1 MTKVRMW
8 VGLVAALGCVACVM
22 ADGAAKPEH
31 KDMPTAAP
39 EGATILLGTDPAD
52 VGQNWYRR
60 GSKDPAGW
68 TMAADGTTSPTDK
81 KDITSAAEFGDCFL
95 HCEFRCPEGHGN
107 AGVAFMG
114 RYEVQI
120 YNSFGQQPSK
130 QGVAAFYNQVAPT
143 YVASKPAGEWQTYDI
158 TFRAPR
164 LDADGKVTEKA
175 RATVIH
181 NGYLVQ
187 DDVEFQ
193 GPTGIQYG
201 DFKGEVAVAPI
212 VLQGNHDAVDL
223 RNIWV
228 VPAE

>member
-1 MTKVRMW
+1 MVNVKAWLGAVA
-8 VGLVAALGCVACVM
+8 VLGCLVAVRAQA
-22 ADGAAKPEH
+22 PEH
-31 KDMPTAAP
+31 QDLPTAAP
-39 EGATILLGTDPAD
+39 EGAQVLLGTDPAG
-52 VGQNWYRR
+52 VGRNWYRR
-60 GSKDPAGW
+60 GSKEPAGW
-68 TMAADGTTSPTDK
+68 TMAADGTVSPTDK
-81 KDITSAAEFGDCFL
+81 KDITSVAEFGDCFL

-130 QGVAAFYNQVAPT
+130 QGVASFYNQTAPT
-143 YVASKPAGEWQTYDI
+143 YVASKPAGEWQTFDI

-164 LDADGKVTEKA
+164 FDADGKVTEPA

-187 DDVEFQ
+187 DNVAFQ

-201 DFKGEVAVAPI
+201 DFKGEVATAPI
-212 VLQGNHDAVDL
+212 VLQGNHDAVDF
-223 RNIWV
+223 RNLWV